1 MKASEEKIEDFLANN
16 KTRFVIPVYQRN
28 YDWNQAQCQQLL
40 ADILAAGNN
49 HSMNAHFIGSIVFVH
64 DDVYSTSRMKEL
76 VIIDGQQRLTT
87 LTLIYIALY
96 KLAQTQGNAE
106 LEQEI
111 LETYLINK
119 FADEEEKLK
128 LKPTE
133 NNAGAY
139 QYLMRNHEG
148 EEFKGYSKLINNFEF
163 FKSKI
168 NSDNYKI
175 VLNGLAKLRFVEI
188 SLDRER
194 DNPQRIF
201 ESLNSTGLELSQA
214 DLIRNYILM
223 GLKAK
228 DQERIYAN
236 YWAVIED
243 KARNIDSNEN
253 KVSDFI
259 RDYLTLKNKKIPTKN
274 KVYDE
279 FKIKQPAGDL
289 PDLEE
294 SLQEIKKFAL
304 HYHKLVNPSQE
315 QDKAIRQQLEY
326 INRLEINVAYPF
338 LLPVLDDYQN
348 KIIDKQMLIEVLA
361 LVQNF
366 VFRRFIVG
374 LPTNALNKI
383 FMSLYDKVE
392 SNNYVSSIQKAL
404 VSRSGSQRFPRD
416 KEIEEALRIKDVYT
430 VKTKNRVYL
439 LDRLEN
445 HGNNEPVL
453 IDGNAN
459 ITTEHIFPQ
468 NPDAKWKAQ
477 LSADDY
483 KQMQEIYLNTLA
495 NLTLSGNNGQLGNKT
510 FADKRDMPDSGY
522 KASRFWL
529 NKFLAEQT
537 QWGIAELEQRYALL
551 LQRFFAVWPFPA
563 LNETI
568 TLDATSEMNI
578 FEADEPKNKKLDYAI
593 FMDSKLEVTQVTKL
607 YLEVLRGLF
616 ELQPEAFFTTALAER
631 LGLVKGE
638 QAANALRQPALLA
651 EDYYVETNID
661 SNGKFERL
669 KIVLTALGLEDEL
682 SIKYA
687 DEPSSVLAQ
696 EAL

>member
-28 YDWNQAQCQQLL
+28 YDWNQAQCQQLF

-49 HSMNAHFIGSIVFVH
+49 DSMNAHFIGSIVFVH

-96 KLAQTQGNAE
+96 KLAQTLGNAE

-148 EEFKGYSKLINNFEF
+148 EAFKGYSKLINNFEF
-163 FKSKI
+163 FKSKL
-168 NSDNYKI
+168 NSDNYET
-175 VLNGLAKLRFVEI
+175 VLKGLAKLRFVEI

-223 GLKAK
+223 GLKVK

-236 YWAVIED
+236 YWAVIEE

-259 RDYLTLKNKKIPTKN
+259 RDYLTLKNKRIPTKN

-289 PDLEE
+289 ADLEE

-315 QDKAIRQQLEY
+315 PDQAIRQQLEY

-348 KIIDKQMLIEVLA
+348 KIIDKHQLIEVLA

-366 VFRRFIVG
+366 VFRRFILG

-392 SNNYVSSIQKAL
+392 VNNYVSSIQNAL

-416 KEIEEALRIKDVYT
+416 KEIAEALRIKDVYT
-430 VKTKNRVYL
+430 IKTKNRVYL

-453 IDGNAN
+453 IDGNGN

-529 NKFLAEQT
+529 NKYLAEQA
-537 QWGIAELEQRYALL
+537 QWGMSELEQRYALL
-551 LQRFFAVWPFPA
+551 LQRFFAVWPFPE
-563 LNETI
+563 LDETI
-568 TLDATSEMNI
+568 AVDATNEMNI

-593 FMDSKLEVTQVTKL
+593 FMDAKLEVTQVTKL
-607 YLEVLRGLF
+607 YIEVLKILF

-669 KIVLTALGLEDEL
+669 KTVLTALGLEDEL

>member
-1 MKASEEKIEDFLANN
+1 MKASEERIEDFLANN

-28 YDWNQAQCQQLL
+28 YDWNQAQCQQLF

-49 HSMNAHFIGSIVFVH
+49 DSMNAHFIGSIVFVH
-64 DDVYSTSRMKEL
+64 DDVYGTSRMKEL

-148 EEFKGYSKLINNFEF
+148 EAFKGYSKLINNFEF
-163 FKSKI
+163 FKNKL
-168 NSDNYKI
+168 NNDNYKT
-175 VLNGLAKLRFVEI
+175 VQKGLAKLRFVEI

-289 PDLEE
+289 ADLEE

-326 INRLEINVAYPF
+326 INRLEINVSYPF

-348 KIIDKQMLIEVLA
+348 SIIDKHQLIEVLA

-366 VFRRFIVG
+366 VFRRFILG

-392 SNNYVSSIQKAL
+392 SNNYVPSIQKAL

-416 KEIEEALRIKDVYT
+416 KEIAEALRIKDVYT
-430 VKTKNRVYL
+430 IKTKNRVYL

-477 LSADDY
+477 LSTDDY

-529 NKFLAEQT
+529 NKYLAEQA
-537 QWGIAELEQRYALL
+537 QWGVAELEQRYALL

-568 TLDATSEMNI
+568 AMDATSEMNI

-669 KIVLTALGLEDEL
+669 KIVLAALGLEDEL

>member
-28 YDWNQAQCQQLL
+28 YDWNQAQCQQLF

-49 HSMNAHFIGSIVFVH
+49 HNMNAHFIGSIVFVH

-96 KLAQTQGNAE
+96 KLAQTQGNTE

-148 EEFKGYSKLINNFEF
+148 EAFKGYSKLINNFEF
-163 FKSKI
+163 FKNKL
-168 NSDNYKI
+168 NNDNYKT
-175 VLNGLAKLRFVEI
+175 VQKGLAKLRFVEI

-259 RDYLTLKNKKIPTKN
+259 RDYLTLKNKRIPTKN

-289 PDLEE
+289 ADLEE

-366 VFRRFIVG
+366 VFRRFILG
-374 LPTNALNKI
+374 LPTNSLNKI

-392 SNNYVSSIQKAL
+392 SNNYVLSIQKAL

-416 KEIEEALRIKDVYT
+416 KEIAEALRIKDVYT
-430 VKTKNRVYL
+430 IKTKNRVYL

-445 HGNNEPVL
+445 YGNNEPVL
-453 IDGNAN
+453 IDGNSN

-529 NKFLAEQT
+529 NKYLAEQA
-537 QWGIAELEQRYALL
+537 QWGVAELEQRYALL

-568 TLDATSEMNI
+568 AMDATSEMNI

>member
-1 MKASEEKIEDFLANN
+1 MKASEERIEDFLANN

-28 YDWNQAQCQQLL
+28 YDWNQAQCQQLF

-49 HSMNAHFIGSIVFVH
+49 DSMNAHFIGSIVFVH
-64 DDVYSTSRMKEL
+64 DDVYGTSRMKEL

-148 EEFKGYSKLINNFEF
+148 EAFKGYSKLINNFEF
-163 FKSKI
+163 FKNKL
-168 NSDNYKI
+168 NNDNYKT
-175 VLNGLAKLRFVEI
+175 VQKGLAKLRFVEI

-289 PDLEE
+289 ADLEE

-326 INRLEINVAYPF
+326 INRLEINVSYPF

-348 KIIDKQMLIEVLA
+348 SIIDKHQLIEVLA

-366 VFRRFIVG
+366 VFRRFILG

-392 SNNYVSSIQKAL
+392 SNNYVPSIQKAL
-404 VSRSGSQRFPRD
+404 LSRSGSQRFPRD
-416 KEIEEALRIKDVYT
+416 KEIAEALRIKDVYT
-430 VKTKNRVYL
+430 IKTKNRVYL

-477 LSADDY
+477 LSTDDY

-529 NKFLAEQT
+529 NKYLAEQA
-537 QWGIAELEQRYALL
+537 QWGVAELEQRYALL

-568 TLDATSEMNI
+568 AMDATSEMNI

-669 KIVLTALGLEDEL
+669 KIVLAALGLEDEL

>member
-28 YDWNQAQCQQLL
+28 YDWNQAQCQQLF

-49 HSMNAHFIGSIVFVH
+49 DSMNAHFVGSIVFVH

-96 KLAQTQGNAE
+96 KLAQTLGNAE

-148 EEFKGYSKLINNFEF
+148 EAFKGYSKLINNFEF
-163 FKSKI
+163 FKSKL
-168 NSDNYKI
+168 NSDNYKT
-175 VLNGLAKLRFVEI
+175 VLKGLAKLRFVEI

-223 GLKAK
+223 GLKVK
-228 DQERIYAN
+228 DQALIYAN
-236 YWAVIED
+236 YWAVIEE

-259 RDYLTLKNKKIPTKN
+259 RDYLTLKNKRIPTKN

-289 PDLEE
+289 ADLEE

-315 QDKAIRQQLEY
+315 PDQAIRQQLEY

-348 KIIDKQMLIEVLA
+348 SIIDKHQLIEVLA

-366 VFRRFIVG
+366 VFRRFVLG
-374 LPTNALNKI
+374 LPTNGLNTI

-392 SNNYVSSIQKAL
+392 VNNYVPSIQKAL

-430 VKTKNRVYL
+430 IKTKNRVYL

-453 IDGNAN
+453 IDGNGN

-483 KQMQEIYLNTLA
+483 KEMQEIYLNTLA

-529 NKFLAEQT
+529 NKYLAEQA
-537 QWGIAELEQRYALL
+537 QWGVAELEQRYALL

-568 TLDATSEMNI
+568 AMAATSEMNI

-593 FMDSKLEVTQVTKL
+593 FMDAKLEVTQVTKL
-607 YLEVLRGLF
+607 YIEVLKRLF

-638 QAANALRQPALLA
+638 REASALRQPALLT
-651 EDYYVETNID
+651 EDYYIETNID

-669 KIVLTALGLEDEL
+669 KTVLTALGLEDEL

>member
-1 MKASEEKIEDFLANN
+1 MKASEERIEDFLANN

-28 YDWNQAQCQQLL
+28 YDWNQAQCQQLF

-49 HSMNAHFIGSIVFVH
+49 DSMNAHFIGSIVFVH
-64 DDVYSTSRMKEL
+64 DDVYGTSRMKEL

-148 EEFKGYSKLINNFEF
+148 EAFKGYSKLINNFEF
-163 FKSKI
+163 FKNKL
-168 NSDNYKI
+168 NNDNYKT
-175 VLNGLAKLRFVEI
+175 VQKGLAKLRFIEI

-289 PDLEE
+289 ADLEE

-326 INRLEINVAYPF
+326 INRLEINVSYPF

-348 KIIDKQMLIEVLA
+348 SIIDKHQLIEVLA

-366 VFRRFIVG
+366 VFRRFILG

-392 SNNYVSSIQKAL
+392 SNNYVPSIQKAL
-404 VSRSGSQRFPRD
+404 LSRSGSQRFPRD
-416 KEIEEALRIKDVYT
+416 KEIAEALRIKDVYT
-430 VKTKNRVYL
+430 IKTKNRVYL

-477 LSADDY
+477 LSTDDY

-529 NKFLAEQT
+529 NKYLAEQA
-537 QWGIAELEQRYALL
+537 QWGVAELEQRYALL

-568 TLDATSEMNI
+568 AMDATSEMNI

-669 KIVLTALGLEDEL
+669 KIVLAALGLEDEL